1 MNIIAKDNR
10 IHEPIIDTER
20 LILRPLTR
28 ADAAVVQFL
37 AGDKA
42 IASTTLSIPHPY
54 GVGVAQKWIKS
65 IKGDIAEGRS
75 VVFAITENNNGNLLG
90 TIGLVINKEHDH
102 AEMGYWIG
110 KDYWGKGYCTEAA
123 IAVLEYGFE
132 TLRLN
137 RIFAQHFKGN
147 DASGSVMRKIGMNY
161 EGSSKGHIKKWN
173 QYKDIENFG
182 LVREDYRRGEQNYRL
197 TGIPFSER
205 YSFI

>member
-1 MNIIAKDNR
+1 MNVIANDNR
-10 IHEPIIDTER
+10 IYEPLIDTER
-20 LILRPLTR
+20 LILRPLTQ

-54 GVGVAQKWIKS
+54 NQGQAMKWIKN
-65 IKGDIAEGRS
+65 IKGDIADGKS

-90 TIGLVINKEHDH
+90 TVGLLINKEHDR

-123 IAVLEYGFE
+123 VAVLEYGFE
-132 TLRLN
+132 SLGLN
-137 RIFAQHFKGN
+137 RIFANHFKGN
-147 DASGSVMRKIGMNY
+147 GASGRVMQKIGLNY
-161 EGSSKGHIKKWN
+161 EGSRRGHIKKWG
-173 QYKDIENFG
+173 QYKDIVSYG
-182 LVREDYRRGEQNYRL
+182 LLREEYRRGEQNYRL

>member
-1 MNIIAKDNR
+1 MNTIAKDNR

-20 LILRPLTR
+20 LILRPLTQ

-42 IASTTLSIPHPY
+42 IAATTLSIPHPY
-54 GVGVAQKWIKS
+54 GIAVAEKWIKS
-65 IKGDIAEGRS
+65 IKGDIAEGKS

-90 TIGLVINKEHDH
+90 TAGLMINKEHDH

-123 IAVLEYGFE
+123 RAVLEYGFKS
-132 TLRLN
+132 LGLN
-137 RIFAQHFKGN
+137 RIFAHHFKGN
-147 DASGSVMRKIGMNY
+147 DASGRIMRKIGMSY
-161 EGSSKGHIKKWN
+161 EGSKKGHIKKWG
-173 QYKDIENFG
+173 QYKDIENYG
-182 LVREDYRRGEQNYRL
+182 LVREDYRRGDQNYRL
-197 TGIPFSER
+197 TGMPFAER